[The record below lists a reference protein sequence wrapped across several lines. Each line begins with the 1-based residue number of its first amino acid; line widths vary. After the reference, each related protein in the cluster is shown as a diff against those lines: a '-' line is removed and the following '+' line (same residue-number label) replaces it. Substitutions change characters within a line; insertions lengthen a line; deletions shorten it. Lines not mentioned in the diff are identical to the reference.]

1 MNVRDYMNENI
12 LLFDGAFGT
21 WYAVKYEGTYEACE
35 LENLAHPERV
45 KEIHREYIAAGAKA
59 VKTNTFGAYAPSMGG
74 EEASEKVV
82 RKGFAIAEECRREA
96 ESDGKAVFVFADFG
110 PAPGETPE
118 EIAEAYI
125 RNADI
130 FLAEGAVNFLFETQ
144 STDVGLREAAAHI
157 RQAQPDAVILAS
169 FGVLPDGFSR
179 DGRFYRTMLE
189 ELYATGLF
197 DAVGLNCV
205 SSAGHMKQLL
215 AGLAGG
221 GMNLMAMPNA
231 GYPTVRGFRTYFE
244 NSPEYFA
251 GRVMEIAGLGV
262 RILGGCCGTT
272 PDYIR
277 DLAGKISSSGLK
289 PGKMLPRSA
298 AGMQEQEGK
307 TEHRILINNRFAQ
320 KIAEGKCVFAV
331 ELDSPRNADATGFMD
346 DARRLQAAGADTIT
360 IADCPIARAR
370 MDSSLLACK
379 VKRELDLDV
388 IPHMTCRDRNVNA
401 TKALLLGLYAEN
413 IRNVLIVT
421 GDPIPTAERDE
432 VKSVYHFNSR
442 KLGAFVNSLNRETF
456 REPFQIFGA
465 LDLNAVNFPMELKRA
480 KEKEES
486 GMIGFLTQPVLSEQA
501 LENLKMSRK
510 ELSGW
515 ILGGIIPVISHR
527 NAVFMNNEING
538 ITVSQ
543 EIIDRYEG
551 LDRAQGE
558 DLAVEI
564 SAEIAEKIRP
574 YIDGYYLM
582 TPMRRVGLMERIIKR
597 LQEMEKGQGNR

>member
-1 MNVRDYMNENI
+1 MNVREYMNENT

-21 WYAVKYEGTYEACE
+21 WFAVKYEGTYEACE
-35 LENLAHPERV
+35 LENLTHPERAR
-45 KEIHREYIAAGAKA
+45 EIHREYVNAGANA
-59 VKTNTFGAYAPSMGG
+59 IKTNTFGAYAPMMGG
-74 EEASEKVV
+74 EKAQEEVI
-82 RKGFAIAEECRREA
+82 RKGFAIAEASRLEA
-96 ESDGKAVFVFADFG
+96 EKAGKTVFVFADLG
-110 PAPGETPE
+110 PAPGETQE
-118 EIAEAYI
+118 EIAEAYQE
-125 RNADI
+125 AAEI
-130 FLAEGAVNFLFETQ
+130 FLEAGAENFLFETQ
-144 STDVGLREAAAHI
+144 STDVGLREAAAYI
-157 RQAQPDAVILAS
+157 REKKEDAVIFAS

-189 ELYATGLF
+189 DLWNTGLF

-205 SSAGHMKQLL
+205 SSAGHMKQLIKPL
-215 AGLAGG
+215 ADGR
-221 GMNLMAMPNA
+221 MNLLAMPNA

-251 GRVMEIAGLGV
+251 GRVCEIADLGV
-262 RILGGCCGTT
+262 SVLGGCCGTT

-277 DLAGKISSSGLK
+277 HVAEGLRGREKKVPKLLPRRAVLSEKPEEK
-289 PGKMLPRSA
+289 PGK
-298 AGMQEQEGK
+298 
-307 TEHRILINNRFAQ
+307 RILIGNRFAQ

-331 ELDSPRNADATGFMD
+331 ELDSPKNADATGFMD
-346 DARRLQAAGADTIT
+346 DARRLKEAGADTIT

-442 KLGAFVNSLNRETF
+442 KLGAFVNSLNEETF
-456 REPFQIFGA
+456 REPIQVFGA
-465 LDLNAVNFPMELKRA
+465 LDVNAVNFPMELKRA
-480 KEKEES
+480 KEKEAA
-486 GMIGFLTQPVLSEQA
+486 GMVGFLTQPVLSEEA
-501 LENLKMSRK
+501 LENLKKSRE

-538 ITVSQ
+538 ITVSR

-551 LDRAQGE
+551 LERKEAE

-582 TPMRRVGLMERIIKR
+582 TPMRRISLMERVLKVIGEAEKR
-597 LQEMEKGQGNR
+597 R

>member
-1 MNVRDYMNENI
+1 MDVRAWMKDHV

-21 WYAVKYEGTYEACE
+21 WFAVKYEGTYEACE
-35 LENLAHPERV
+35 LENLVHPERAL
-45 KEIHREYIAAGAKA
+45 EIHREYVKAGACA
-59 VKTNTFGAYAPSMGG
+59 IKTNTFGAYAPMMGG
-74 EEASEKVV
+74 EETQAEVI
-82 RKGFAIAEECRREA
+82 RKGVAIAEACRQEA
-96 ESDGKAVFVFADFG
+96 EQEGKTVFVFADLG

-118 EIAEAYI
+118 EIAEAY
-125 RNADI
+125 RKAADV
-130 FLAEGAVNFLFETQ
+130 FLDAGAENFLFETQ
-144 STDVGLREAAAHI
+144 STDVGLRETAAYI
-157 RQAQPDAVILAS
+157 RERKSDAVIFAS

-189 ELYATGLF
+189 DLWTSGLF

-205 SSAGHMKQLL
+205 SSAGHMKELIRPL
-215 AGLAGG
+215 ADGR
-221 GMNLMAMPNA
+221 MNLLAMPNA

-251 GRVMEIAGLGV
+251 GRVSEIADLGAAV
-262 RILGGCCGTT
+262 LGGCCGTT
-272 PDYIR
+272 PEYIR
-277 DLAGKISSSGLK
+277 HVAVNLREQARKVPKL
-289 PGKMLPRSA
+289 LPRTAVA
-298 AGMQEQEGK
+298 AEKPEERPAK
-307 TEHRILINNRFAQ
+307 RILIGNRFAQ

-331 ELDSPRNADATGFMD
+331 ELDSPKNADATGFMD
-346 DARRLQAAGADTIT
+346 DARRLKEAGADTIT

-442 KLGAFVNSLNRETF
+442 KLGAFVNSLNEETF
-456 REPFQIFGA
+456 REPIQVFGA
-465 LDLNAVNFPMELKRA
+465 LDVNAVNFPMELKRA
-480 KEKEES
+480 KEKEAA
-486 GMIGFLTQPVLSEQA
+486 GMVGFLTQPVLSDEA
-501 LENLKMSRK
+501 MENLKLARK
-510 ELSGW
+510 ELTGW
-515 ILGGIIPVISHR
+515 LLGGIIPVVSHR

-551 LDRAQGE
+551 LERKEAE

-564 SAEIAEKIRP
+564 SGEIAGKIRP

-582 TPMRRVGLMERIIKR
+582 TPMRRISLMERI
-597 LQEMEKGQGNR
+597 LQKLQQTEK

>member
-1 MNVRDYMNENI
+1 MNVREYMNENT

-21 WYAVKYEGTYEACE
+21 WYAIRYEGSYEACE

-45 KEIHREYIAAGAKA
+45 GEIHREYIKAGAKA
-59 VKTNTFGAYAPSMGG
+59 IKTNTFGAYPIAMGG
-74 EEASEKVV
+74 EERQAEVI
-82 RKGFAIAEECRREA
+82 RKGFAIAGACRREA
-96 ESDGKAVFVFADFG
+96 GDAGKEVFVFADLG

-118 EIAEAYI
+118 EITDAYLRAAE
-125 RNADI
+125 I
-130 FLAEGAVNFLFETQ
+130 FLEEGAENFLFETQ
-144 STDVGLREAAAHI
+144 STDIGLREAAAHI
-157 RQAQPDAVILAS
+157 REKKSDAVIFAS

-189 ELYATGLF
+189 DLWNSGLF

-215 AGLAGG
+215 AGLAER
-221 GMNLMAMPNA
+221 GMNLTAMPNA

-251 GRVMEIAGLGV
+251 GKVMEIADLGV
-262 RILGGCCGTT
+262 GILGGCCGTT

-277 DLAGKISSSGLK
+277 ELSAQLSRGKVRPAK
-289 PGKMLPRSA
+289 FVPRTAVNVSR
-298 AGMQEQEGK
+298 EEVPSPK
-307 TEHRILINNRFAQ
+307 KILINNRFAQ

-331 ELDSPRNADATGFMD
+331 ELDSPKNADATGFMD
-346 DARRLQAAGADTIT
+346 DARRLKEAGADTIT

-442 KLGAFVNSLNRETF
+442 KLGAFVNSLNEETF
-456 REPFQIFGA
+456 REPIQVFGA
-465 LDLNAVNFPMELKRA
+465 LDVNAVNFPMELKRA
-480 KEKEES
+480 KEKEAA
-486 GMIGFLTQPVLSEQA
+486 GMVGFLTQPVLSEEA
-501 LENLKMSRK
+501 LENLKLARK
-510 ELSGW
+510 ELTGW
-515 ILGGIIPVISHR
+515 LLGGIIPVVSHR

-551 LDRAQGE
+551 LERKEAE

-564 SAEIAEKIRP
+564 SGEIAGKIRP

-582 TPMRRVGLMERIIKR
+582 TPMRRISLMERI
-597 LQEMEKGQGNR
+597 LQKLQQTEK